1 MITSFYIKMIALLLL
16 SWFLNWNIVTG
27 NVIGLDFGSDSMKV
41 ALVQPGSPLEIVN
54 NFQSKR
60 KTPNSISFYRGERMF
75 GSDSI
80 ALMARKPELTFSKAY
95 RVLGRTVD
103 NPLSKELVSQYFPH
117 EIYANE
123 TTGFTCFKQEET
135 FYTPEELVAM
145 MMQHARDMTINF
157 GGKNIK
163 DCVITVPSHFT
174 HHERRA
180 LYTAAQIADL
190 RVLTLMEENTAAAL
204 HYSMDRVFET
214 PSTVLFFNMGASSVQ
229 VTIATFSSYTAKEL
243 GKNKTTS
250 QFEVIGKGWDRS
262 LGGFNFDVKLAELMA
277 TRFNEVWGKK
287 KSGKGKDLRDFVRP
301 MTRLRVEALK
311 VKEVLSA
318 NNEYPVKLEQLHDDT
333 DLVTKITRVDFE
345 EACADLFDRVLE
357 PINQALS
364 FANISV
370 SDINS
375 VELLG
380 GSVRIPRV
388 KKLLDDFFKPSKI
401 ELGQHLNGDE
411 AMALGAAFRGANLS
425 TSFKVRKVGQSDINN
440 FGISIHLEALPSAD
454 QKSGLFGFFGGKKD
468 SKVDVTGDDAWT
480 KDAEV
485 FPKKLTLSSKLRTV
499 SFPFDKD
506 IVCKI
511 AYTDPGSLPI
521 GTDPTIAVLNITGV
535 TEFSKEV
542 AKKASSSPKVH
553 LSFVLDS
560 DGVVTLVKAE
570 ATSELPVV
578 ETLDNDTNVTADI
591 TTDANSTDGNE
602 TTEESG
608 EDVNSTATD
617 TKKSKADKKSS
628 KKEKKA
634 KKDNTLRRS
643 LAVSENRLAT
653 QPPLWDDANILE
665 SKSKLHSLNLADDA
679 RKAKEAALNE
689 LEGYIYK
696 VIIAYIIFILMAFS

>member
-1 MITSFYIKMIALLLL
+1 
-16 SWFLNWNIVTG
+16 
-27 NVIGLDFGSDSMKV
+27 
-41 ALVQPGSPLEIVN
+41 
-54 NFQSKR
+54 
-60 KTPNSISFYRGERMF
+60 MF

-95 RVLGRTVD
+95 RVLGRAAD
-103 NPLSKELVSQYFPH
+103 SPLSKELTAQYFPH
-117 EIYANE
+117 EIYVNE
-123 TTGFTCFKQEET
+123 TSGFTCFKQEET

-145 MMQHARDMTINF
+145 MMQHARDMTVNF

-174 HHERRA
+174 HHERKA

-204 HYSMDRVFET
+204 HYSMDRVFES

-229 VTIATFSSYTAKEL
+229 VTIATFSSYTVKEL

-277 TRFNEVWGKK
+277 QRFNDAWGKK

-311 VKEVLSA
+311 VKEILSA

-333 DLVTKITRVDFE
+333 DLVTKITRADYE
-345 EACADLFDRVLE
+345 QACADLFDRVLE
-357 PINQALS
+357 PINQALA

-388 KKLLDDFFKPSKI
+388 KKLLDDFFKPSNI

-440 FGISIHLEALPSAD
+440 FGISIHLEALPTVD
-454 QKSGLFGFFGGKKD
+454 QKSGLFGFFGGKD
-468 SKVDVTGDDAWT
+468 SKPEATGDDTWT

-499 SFPFDKD
+499 TFPYDKD
-506 IVCKI
+506 IACKI
-511 AYTDPGSLPI
+511 AYSDPASLPA

-578 ETLDNDTNVTADI
+578 ETLEEDANVTADASA
-591 TTDANSTDGNE
+591 TDANE
-602 TTEESG
+602 TTG
-608 EDVNSTATD
+608 ENTDETNSTVADSDNKKTKSD
-617 TKKSKADKKSS
+617 KKSKKD
-628 KKEKKA
+628 KKA

-653 QPPLWDDANILE
+653 QPPLWNDAFVAE
-665 SKSKLHSLNLADDA
+665 SKAKLHALNLADDA

-696 VIIAYIIFILMAFS
+696 VSNEKGHSFVLTSS

>member
-1 MITSFYIKMIALLLL
+1 MIAFLL
-16 SWFLNWNIVTG
+16 SLFLWISTSNVVRC

-41 ALVQPGSPLEIVN
+41 ALVQPGSPLEIVT

-95 RVLGRTVD
+95 RVLGRSAD
-103 NPLSKELVSQYFPH
+103 NPLSKELTTQYFPH
-117 EIYANE
+117 EIYTNE

-145 MMQHARDMTINF
+145 MMQHARDMTVNF

-174 HHERRA
+174 HHERKA

-229 VTIATFSSYTAKEL
+229 VTIATFSSYTVKEL

-277 TRFNEVWGKK
+277 LRFNEVWGKK
-287 KSGKGKDLRDFVRP
+287 KSGKDKDLRDFVRP

-333 DLVTKITRVDFE
+333 DLVTKITRADYE
-345 EACADLFDRVLE
+345 QACADLFDRILE
-357 PINQALS
+357 PINQALA
-364 FANISV
+364 FANMSV
-370 SDINS
+370 SEINS

-388 KKLLDDFFKPSKI
+388 KKLLDDFFKPSNI

-440 FGISIHLEALPSAD
+440 FGISIHLEALPTAD
-454 QKSGLFGFFGGKKD
+454 QKSGFFGFFGGKD
-468 SKVDVTGDDAWT
+468 SKPDAVAAGDEVWT

-499 SFPFDKD
+499 TFPFDKD

-511 AYTDPGSLPI
+511 AYTNTDSLPA

-578 ETLDNDTNVTADI
+578 ETLDDDSNVTADA
-591 TTDANSTDGNE
+591 TTGDGNE
-602 TTEESG
+602 TAEDSSEEN
-608 EDVNSTATD
+608 NSTSTD
-617 TKKSKADKKSS
+617 SKKSSKSDKKSS
-628 KKEKKA
+628 KKDKKA

-643 LAVSENRLAT
+643 LAVTENRLAS
-653 QPPLWDDANILE
+653 QPPLWDDAHILE
-665 SKSKLHSLNLADDA
+665 SKAKLHALNLADDA

-696 VIIAYIIFILMAFS
+696 VNTK